1 MHGGSDFG
9 FSRAEHSVPA
19 SHSLHTNHFLYLS
32 KGEEA
37 KGAQKDFKEGM
48 EANNA
53 ADEGWQKGEVWKVL
67 VTVIEV
73 VSYQSC
79 LDLVEAHIDDPSWV
93 IVLLLV

>member
-53 ADEGWQKGEVWKVL
+53 ADEG
-67 VTVIEV
+67 
-73 VSYQSC
+73 
-79 LDLVEAHIDDPSWV
+79 
-93 IVLLLV
+93 